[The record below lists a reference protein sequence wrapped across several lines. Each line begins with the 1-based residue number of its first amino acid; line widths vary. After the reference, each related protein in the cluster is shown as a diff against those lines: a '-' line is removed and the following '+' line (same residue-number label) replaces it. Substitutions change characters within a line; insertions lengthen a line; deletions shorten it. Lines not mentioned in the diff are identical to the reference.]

1 MRACSIHRETLMDP
15 RTQRLLEAPLLP
27 LILKLAAPNMSGF
40 LAQSAV
46 ILVEV
51 WMIGQLGTEP
61 LAAIALV
68 FPLLILLLTVS
79 GGAVGGAISSSVARY
94 LGAGDAGSAGR
105 LMWWAIWLRRS
116 RYQVCGLS
124 FSVKLSWKETTPLR
138 VRMLKSLAS
147 EKLTSSPRTKKGKA
161 RCRAASTGKAK
172 YHQPP

>member
-1 MRACSIHRETLMDP
+1 MDP

-27 LILKLAAPNMSGF
+27 LILKLAAPNVSGF

-94 LGAGDAGSAGR
+94 LGAGDADSAGR
-105 LMWWAIWLRRS
+105 LIWQSITLCLAAYTGFLLIYALFGAAFLAWREALAIS
-116 RYQVCGLS
+116 
-124 FSVKLSWKETTPLR
+124 
-138 VRMLKSLAS
+138 
-147 EKLTSSPRTKKGKA
+147 
-161 RCRAASTGKAK
+161 
-172 YHQPP
+172 

>member
-1 MRACSIHRETLMDP
+1 MDP

-27 LILKLAAPNMSGF
+27 LILKLAAPNVSGF

-79 GGAVGGAISSSVARY
+79 GALSGALFLHQSLVIWARVMPI
-94 LGAGDAGSAGR
+94 ARADSCGR
-105 LMWWAIWLRRS
+105 
-116 RYQVCGLS
+116 
-124 FSVKLSWKETTPLR
+124 PLFCALLPMR
-138 VRMLKSLAS
+138 
-147 EKLTSSPRTKKGKA
+147 GF
-161 RCRAASTGKAK
+161 C
-172 YHQPP
+172 